1 MGTFHAETII
11 DAPVGD
17 VFTFHR
23 DTRNATRIAHPAQR
37 ILGVEGDFPLDEGDE
52 VVLRVLVL
60 PLPVP
65 QRWRVRVATLA
76 EPTLLVDET
85 LDGPFSSFV
94 HEHRFED
101 LGDGRTRLTDHVE
114 YALPFGALGR
124 LADALVV
131 RRLMGPTFRFRQRR
145 TKELLEAQ
153 AAQRTGSLSSVAPDT
168 VRSS

>member
-11 DAPVGD
+11 EAPIGD

-37 ILGVEGDFPLDEGDE
+37 ILGVEGDFPLNEGDQ
-52 VVLRVLVL
+52 VVLKVLVL

-65 QRWRVRVATLA
+65 QRWRVRVSSLV

-85 LDGPFSSFV
+85 LDGPFTTFV

-101 LGDGRTRLTDHVE
+101 IGDGRTRLTDHIE

-124 LADALVV
+124 LADTLVV
-131 RRLMGPTFRFRQRR
+131 KRLMKPSFRYRQRR
-145 TKELLEAQ
+145 TKELLEAE
-153 AAQRTGSLSSVAPDT
+153 AKGATAPA
-168 VRSS
+168 